1 MFQVFGAP
9 KDTMERIEKQSGLLE
24 KEKERFIKQME
35 NNKNEIKNQ
44 IDKEAQKTRET
55 IALERELEREK

>member
-35 NNKNEIKNQ
+35 NNKNDFNNRLMELDSLVTSFNQ
-44 IDKEAQKTRET
+44 YQDAE
-55 IALERELEREK
+55 